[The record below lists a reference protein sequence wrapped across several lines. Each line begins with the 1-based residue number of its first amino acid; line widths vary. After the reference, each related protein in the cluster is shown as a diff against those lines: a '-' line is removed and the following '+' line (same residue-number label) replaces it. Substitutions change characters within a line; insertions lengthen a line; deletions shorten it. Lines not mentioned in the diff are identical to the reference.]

1 MHTIRNSR
9 IRKVRAARQV
19 RQGTACFCVR
29 STAAAAERTG
39 GALYICPPPNG
50 VESEFAA
57 RTAVGHNMPRAAH
70 VWLGCVCNTSAV
82 AGRTAQEAVS
92 EFAARTAVG
101 YDMPRAAHVWLS
113 CGAQLLR
120 QDLFPRTRCTP
131 HYIGCVCDTSAVA
144 GHTAQEAVSEFA
156 VPRAAGVLH
165 VSRLLRD
172 ITYGNAQFVRIC

>member
-29 STAAAAERTG
+29 GTAAAAGRTG
-39 GALYICPPPNG
+39 GLCTSAHPNG

-57 RTAVGHNMPRAAH
+57 HTAVGH
-70 VWLGCVCNTSAV
+70 
-82 AGRTAQEAVS
+82 
-92 EFAARTAVG
+92 
-101 YDMPRAAHVWLS
+101 DMPRAAHVWLS

-120 QDLFPRTRCTP
+120 QDLLPRTRCTP

-144 GHTAQEAVSEFA
+144 GRTAQEAVSKFA
-156 VPRAAGVLH
+156 VPRAARRRRLARQPLTAGHNL
-165 VSRLLRD
+165 RQRAIRQNLLR
-172 ITYGNAQFVRIC
+172 IACVSL

>member
-1 MHTIRNSR
+1 M
-9 IRKVRAARQV
+9 RAEHSCCGRAHR
-19 RQGTACFCVR
+19 
-29 STAAAAERTG
+29 G
-39 GALYICPPPNG
+39 GLCTSVPPPNG

-70 VWLGCVCNTSAV
+70 VWLACGAQLLRQDLLPRTRCTPHCIGCVCNTSAV